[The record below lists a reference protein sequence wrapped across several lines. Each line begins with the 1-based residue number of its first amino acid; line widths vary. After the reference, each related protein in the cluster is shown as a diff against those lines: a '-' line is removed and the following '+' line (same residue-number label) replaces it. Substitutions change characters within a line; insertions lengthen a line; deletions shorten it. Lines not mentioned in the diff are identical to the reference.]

1 MPIYEYKCEC
11 SIDKIVPYERSIM
24 EKEPQYKCSE
34 CGSVMKRHYGSFGIQ
49 FNGSGFYATDN
60 KK

>member
-1 MPIYEYKCEC
+1 MPIYEYKCDC
-11 SIDKIVPYERSIM
+11 DINDIISHERSIM
-24 EKEPQYKCSE
+24 DKEPEYNCDK
-34 CGSVMKRHYGSFGIQ
+34 CGSVLKRHYGSFGIQ